1 MKTKEREAIP
11 NVTGMHRRMLT
22 KSEATRITD
31 GGFGSGTCTHQ
42 MAYKTGNYKKTTIYF
57 ITWSEVEYYCP
68 LCKET
73 FTNLELF

>member
-1 MKTKEREAIP
+1 MKNKEREAIP
-11 NVTGMHRRMLT
+11 NIAGMPKRMLT
-22 KSEATRITD
+22 KSEAAHITG

-42 MAYKTGNYKKTTIYF
+42 MAYKTGNYKKTTILF

-68 LCKET
+68 LCKER